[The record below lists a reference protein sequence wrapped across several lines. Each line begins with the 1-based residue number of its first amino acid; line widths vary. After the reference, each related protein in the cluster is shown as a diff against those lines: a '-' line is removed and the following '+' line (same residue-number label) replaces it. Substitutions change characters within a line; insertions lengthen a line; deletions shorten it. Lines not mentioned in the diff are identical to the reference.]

1 MMMKFKTYAWGFS
14 TLCAILIAGCEPA
27 KESGMDAPEVP
38 GLDLSLRD
46 TTAKPNDDFY
56 RYANG
61 GWLDK
66 TEIPAD
72 RSAWGSFHEL
82 FEYNEKVLSFVLEAA
97 TKGEVYDENSNEI
110 KAANFYASGMDS
122 LGIEKMGTKPLL
134 PMLSK
139 IDQLQSKAELEFAL
153 SELQMIGVTPFFNIY
168 VGIDDKQTDTY
179 IMNVTQSG
187 LGLPDRD
194 YYFREDNTGKDIIAG
209 YKAYIAKLFVLVGED
224 SIAAAGR
231 AENIFALESQLAEN
245 SMTRLERRNPETTY
259 NKIELNELQETSDWI
274 NWSTFFSGIG
284 VDDINEVNVNQLE
297 YISQMP
303 EIIAGAELATI
314 KDYLKLRFISSSTG
328 YLSNDFVMAA
338 FDFYNKQLSGQEEMR
353 PRAKRMVNST
363 NGNLGDALSKLYVN
377 EVFPPEAKEK
387 CLEMVNN
394 IKAAMH
400 KRIDQ
405 LTWMSQSTKEEAH
418 MKLDKLKVKIGYPD
432 KWEDY
437 SSIEITKDNYVQNRW
452 NANIYSN
459 TENFGKLGQPI
470 DQDEWHMAASVVN
483 AYYNPPANEIVFPAG
498 ILQPPFYNYRA
509 DEAVNYGGIG
519 AVIGHEI
526 THGFDD
532 QGRKY
537 NHEGEL
543 KDWWTEEDAAEF
555 DSRAQLMVEQYNG
568 FTVQDTLN
576 VNGKLTLGE
585 NIADLGGM
593 LIAYDA
599 LQMFYEKNGRPEN
612 IDGMTP
618 EQRFFMSQAT
628 LWRGKYRP
636 QLEQR
641 LLIGDTHS
649 PGKFRVNGPVSS
661 MTAFYEAFGITEG
674 DPLWRSE
681 NERVD
686 IW

>member
-1 MMMKFKTYAWGFS
+1 MMKLKS
-14 TLCAILIAGCEPA
+14 TVSGVALLCATFLFSCETA
-27 KESGMDAPEVP
+27 KESSEEEIEMVS
-38 GLDLSLRD
+38 LDLSLRD
-46 TTAKPNDDFY
+46 TTALPSQNFY

-82 FEYNEKVLSFVLEAA
+82 FEYNEKVLSFVLEEA
-97 TKGEVYDENSNEI
+97 TKGELYDENSNEI

-122 LGIEKMGTKPLL
+122 LGIEAQGAKPLM
-134 PMLSK
+134 PMLAQIDRVGSK
-139 IDQLQSKAELEFAL
+139 DDLESTL
-153 SELQMIGVTPFFNIY
+153 SALQMIGITPLYNIY
-168 VGIDDKQTDTY
+168 VGIDDKQTDQY
-179 IMNVTQSG
+179 IMNLTQSG

-209 YKAYIAKLFVLVGED
+209 YKAYMTKLFVLVGGD
-224 SIAAAGR
+224 STTAAAK
-231 AENIFALESQLAEN
+231 AENIFALESKLAEN

-259 NKIELNELQETSDWI
+259 NKLTLEDLQAKSDFIDWKK
-274 NWSTFFSGIG
+274 FFSGIG
-284 VDDINEVNVNQLE
+284 VNDISEVNVNQIE
-297 YISQMP
+297 YIAKMP
-303 EIIAGAELATI
+303 AVIESTELSDL
-314 KDYLKLRFISSSTG
+314 KDYLKLRFISSSSG
-328 YLSNDFVMAA
+328 YLSNDFVMAG
-338 FDFYNKQLSGQEEMR
+338 FDFYSKQLSGQEEMR

-400 KRIDQ
+400 NRIDQ
-405 LTWMSQSTKEEAH
+405 LTWMSEETKKEAH
-418 MKLDKLKVKIGYPD
+418 MKLTKLKVKIGYPD

-452 NANIYSN
+452 NANTFSN
-459 TENFGKLGQPI
+459 EENFGKLGKSI
-470 DQDEWHMAASVVN
+470 DPDEWHMAASAVN

-498 ILQPPFYNYRA
+498 ILQPPFYNYKA

-532 QGRKY
+532 SGRKY

-543 KDWWTEEDAAEF
+543 KDWWTEADAEEF
-555 DSRAQLMVEQYNG
+555 DRRAQIMVGQYDA

-661 MTAFYEAFGITEG
+661 MTAFYEAFGIEEG
-674 DPLWRSE
+674 DELWRSPE
-681 NERVD
+681 ERVD

>member
-1 MMMKFKTYAWGFS
+1 MNKYQTYVKGLVGLFALSLWS
-14 TLCAILIAGCEPA
+14 CEQPA
-27 KESGMDAPEVP
+27 KKSGMEVP
-38 GLDLSLRD
+38 ANAGLDVTMRD
-46 TTAKPNDDFY
+46 TTTSASNNFY
-56 RYANG
+56 RHVNG

-66 TEIPAD
+66 TEIPSD

-82 FEYNEKVLSFVLEAA
+82 FEYNEKVLSFVLEQA
-97 TKGEVYDENSNEI
+97 TKGEIYDENSNEI

-122 LGIEKMGTKPLL
+122 LGIEKRGAEPLK
-134 PMLSK
+134 PMLAQ
-139 IDQLQSKAELEFAL
+139 IDQLEGKDQLQPVL
-153 SELQMIGVTPFFNIY
+153 SSLQMIGVTPFFNIY
-168 VGIDDKQTDTY
+168 VGIDDKQTDQY
-179 IMNVTQSG
+179 IMNMTQSG

-194 YYFREDNTGKDIIAG
+194 YYFREDNTGKEIIAG
-209 YKAYIAKLFVLVGED
+209 YKSYITKLFTLIGED
-224 SIAAAGR
+224 SLESAKR
-231 AENIFALESQLAEN
+231 AEGIYNLEKQMAEQ

-259 NKIELNELQETSDWI
+259 NKIEMSDLQERSNWLDW
-274 NWSTFFSGIG
+274 NAFFSGIG
-284 VDDINEVNVNQLE
+284 VDEISNVNVNQLD
-297 YISQMP
+297 YISSLAG
-303 EIIAGAELATI
+303 IIESADMNVI
-314 KDYLKLRFISSSTG
+314 KDYLKLRFVSSSTN
-328 YLSNDFVMAA
+328 YLSNDFVSTS
-338 FDFYNKQLSGQEEMR
+338 FDFYSRQLSGQEEMR
-353 PRAKRMVNST
+353 PRAKRIVNAT
-363 NGNLGDALSKLYVN
+363 NNNLGDALSKLYVN

-394 IKAAMH
+394 IKEAMH
-400 KRIDQ
+400 NRIDQ
-405 LTWMSQSTKEEAH
+405 LTWMSEDTKKEAH
-418 MKLDKLKVKIGYPD
+418 LKLNKLKVKIGYPE
-432 KWEDY
+432 KWDDY
-437 SSIEITKDNYVQNRW
+437 SDVEITKDNYVQNRW
-452 NANIYSN
+452 NANTFAN
-459 TENFGKLGQPI
+459 KENFGKLGQPI
-470 DQDEWHMAASVVN
+470 DLDEWFMAASVVN

-498 ILQPPFYNYRA
+498 ILQPPFYNYKA

-537 NHEGEL
+537 NHMGEL
-543 KDWWTEEDAAEF
+543 KDWWTPEDAAEF
-555 DSRAQLMVEQYNG
+555 DRRAQVMVEQYNA

-576 VNGKLTLGE
+576 VNGQLTLGE

-599 LQMFYEKNGRPEN
+599 LQMYYEKNGRPGK

-636 QLEQR
+636 QLEQQ

-661 MTAFYEAFGITEG
+661 MPAFYEAFGVQEG

-681 NERVD
+681 EERVD

>member
-1 MMMKFKTYAWGFS
+1 MLAGAVATAGLLM
-14 TLCAILIAGCEPA
+14 GCEPTQDTA
-27 KESGMDAPEVP
+27 QEEPEVAS
-38 GLDLSLRD
+38 LDLNLRD
-46 TTAKPNDDFY
+46 TTVAPNNDFY

-66 TEIPAD
+66 TEIPSD

-82 FEYNEKVLSFVLEAA
+82 FEYNEKVLSFVLEEA
-97 TKGEVYDENSNEI
+97 TKGELYDENSNEI

-122 LGIEKMGTKPLL
+122 LGIEAQGAEPLK
-134 PMLSK
+134 PMLAK
-139 IDQLQSKAELEFAL
+139 ID
-153 SELQMIGVTPFFNIY
+153 ELQGKEELSDILSSLQKISVTPFFNVF
-168 VGIDDKQTDTY
+168 VGIDDKQTDRY

-194 YYFREDNTGKDIIAG
+194 YYFREDQTGQDIIAG
-209 YKAYIAKLFVLVGED
+209 YKAYMTKLFVLVGED
-224 SIAAAGR
+224 SAKAAAK
-231 AENIFALESQLAEN
+231 AENIFALESKLAAN
-245 SMTRLERRNPETTY
+245 SMTRLERRNPETNY
-259 NKIELNELQETSDWI
+259 NKISLAELQEKSSWLNWDSFFAGI
-274 NWSTFFSGIG
+274 N
-284 VDDINEVNVNQLE
+284 VEEINEINVNQLE
-297 YISQMP
+297 YISQLS
-303 EIIAGAELATI
+303 EVINSSALDDI
-314 KDYLKLRFISSSTG
+314 KDYLKVRFISPNTA

-338 FDFYNKQLSGQEEMR
+338 FDFYNKQLSGQQEMR

-363 NGNLGDALSKLYVN
+363 NNNLGDALSKLYVD

-394 IKAAMH
+394 IKEAMH

-405 LTWMSQSTKEEAH
+405 LTWMSEATKKEAH
-418 MKLDKLKVKIGYPD
+418 TKLTKLKVKIGYPD
-432 KWEDY
+432 EWEDY
-437 SSIEITKDNYVQNRW
+437 SSIEVTKDSYIQNRW
-452 NANIYSN
+452 NTSAFDNQQNWS
-459 TENFGKLGQPI
+459 KLGQPI
-470 DQDEWHMAASVVN
+470 DPNEWHMAASVVN

-498 ILQPPFYNYRA
+498 ILQPPFYNYKA
-509 DEAVNYGGIG
+509 DDAVNYGGIG

-532 QGRKY
+532 SGRKY

-543 KDWWTEEDAAEF
+543 KDWWTEEDGAEF
-555 DSRAQLMVEQYNG
+555 ERRAQVMVEQYNG
-568 FTVQDTLN
+568 FEVQDTLN

-599 LQMFYEKNGRPEN
+599 LQMNFEKNGRPED

-636 QLEQR
+636 QLEQQ
-641 LLIGDTHS
+641 LLIQDTHS

-661 MTAFYEAFGITEG
+661 MTEFYKAFGIKEG
-674 DPLWRSE
+674 DSLWRSE
-681 NERVD
+681 EERVD

>member
-1 MMMKFKTYAWGFS
+1 MIRYNTCVIGIAA
-14 TLCAILIAGCEPA
+14 LCTMALVSCEPNKDA
-27 KESGMDAPEVP
+27 GMETPEVAS
-38 GLDLSLRD
+38 LDLSLRD
-46 TTAKPNDDFY
+46 TTVAPNQNFY

-82 FEYNEKVLSFVLEAA
+82 FENNEKVLSFVLEEA
-97 TKGEVYDENSNEI
+97 TKGEIYDENSNEI
-110 KAANFYASGMDS
+110 KAANFYTSAMDS
-122 LGIEKMGTKPLL
+122 LGIEKMGAEPLK
-134 PMLSK
+134 PMLAQ
-139 IDQLQSKAELEFAL
+139 IDELQSKADLESTL
-153 SELQMIGVTPFFNIY
+153 SALQMIGITPFFNIF
-168 VGIDDKQTDTY
+168 VGIDDKQTDKY
-179 IMNVTQSG
+179 IMNLTQSG

-224 SIAAAGR
+224 SIAASAQ
-231 AENIFALESQLAEN
+231 AENIFALESKMAEQ

-259 NKIELNELQETSDWI
+259 NNISLADLQERSAWIDWK
-274 NWSTFFSGIG
+274 SFFAGIG
-284 VDDINEVNVNQLE
+284 VDEISEINVNQLE
-297 YISQMP
+297 YISNMP
-303 EIIAGAELATI
+303 EIIATTDLASI
-314 KDYLKLRFISSSTG
+314 KDYLKLRFVSSSTG
-328 YLSNDFVMAA
+328 YLSNDFVMAG
-338 FDFYNKQLSGQEEMR
+338 FDFYSKQLSGQQEMR
-353 PRAKRMVNST
+353 PRAKRMVNAT
-363 NGNLGDALSKLYVN
+363 NRNLGDALSKLYVD

-405 LTWMSQSTKEEAH
+405 LTWMSEETKQEAH
-418 MKLDKLKVKIGYPD
+418 MKLDKLKVKIGYPEE
-432 KWEDY
+432 WEDY
-437 SSIEITKDNYVQNRW
+437 SSLEISKDNYVQNRW
-452 NANIYSN
+452 NANVFAN
-459 TENFGKLGQPI
+459 KENFGKLGQPI
-470 DQDEWHMAASVVN
+470 DQDEWFMAASQVN

-498 ILQPPFYNYRA
+498 ILQPPFYNYKA

-555 DSRAQLMVEQYNG
+555 DKRAEVMVEQYDA

-612 IDGMTP
+612 INGMTP

-649 PGKFRVNGPVSS
+649 PGKFRVNGPLSS
-661 MTAFYEAFGITEG
+661 MTAFYEAFGINEG
-674 DPLWRSE
+674 DPLWRSKE
-681 NERVD
+681 QRVD

>member
-1 MMMKFKTYAWGFS
+1 MIKLKNCILAGAFAFS
-14 TLCAILIAGCEPA
+14 SLLMSCESTQDSA
-27 KESGMDAPEVP
+27 QEESAVVS
-38 GLDLSLRD
+38 LDLNLRD
-46 TTAKPNDDFY
+46 TTVTPNNDFY
-56 RYANG
+56 RYTNG

-66 TEIPAD
+66 TEIPSD

-82 FEYNEKVLSFVLEAA
+82 FEYNEKVLSFVLEEAM
-97 TKGEVYDENSNEI
+97 KGELYDENSNEI

-122 LGIEKMGTKPLL
+122 LGIEQSGSEPLK
-134 PMLSK
+134 PMLAQ
-139 IDQLQSKAELEFAL
+139 IDQLNNKGELDNVLA
-153 SELQMIGVTPFFNIY
+153 SLQKISVTPLFNVF
-168 VGIDDKQTDTY
+168 VGIDDKQTDRY

-194 YYFREDNTGKDIIAG
+194 YYFREDQTGRDIIEG
-209 YKAYIAKLFVLVGED
+209 YKSYITKLFVLIGED
-224 SIAAAGR
+224 SVASSDK
-231 AENIFALESQLAEN
+231 AERIFALESKLAEN
-245 SMTRLERRNPETTY
+245 SMTRLERRNPDANY
-259 NKIELNELQETSDWI
+259 NKISLSELQENS
-274 NWSTFFSGIG
+274 NWLNWESFFSGIG
-284 VDDINEVNVNQLE
+284 VNDISEINVNQLS
-297 YISQMP
+297 YIYALS
-303 EIIAGAELATI
+303 EVVDNSDLNDI
-314 KDYLKLRFISSSTG
+314 KDYLKVRFISPNTA

-338 FDFYNKQLSGQEEMR
+338 FDFYNKQLSGQQEMR

-363 NGNLGDALSKLYVN
+363 NGNLGDALSKLYVD

-394 IKAAMH
+394 IKEAMH

-405 LTWMSQSTKEEAH
+405 LTWMSEETKKEAH
-418 MKLDKLKVKIGYPD
+418 TKLTKLKVKIGYPD
-432 KWEDY
+432 EWEDY
-437 SSIEITKDNYVQNRW
+437 SSIEITKDNYIQNRW
-452 NANIYSN
+452 NANAFDN
-459 TENFGKLGQPI
+459 RMNWGKLGQPI
-470 DQDEWHMAASVVN
+470 DPNEWHMAASVVN

-498 ILQPPFYNYRA
+498 ILQPPFYNYKA
-509 DEAVNYGGIG
+509 DDAVNYGGIG

-532 QGRKY
+532 SGRKY

-543 KDWWTEEDAAEF
+543 KDWWTEEDATEF
-555 DSRAQLMVEQYNG
+555 ERRAQVMVEQYNG
-568 FTVQDTLN
+568 FEVQDTLN
-576 VNGKLTLGE
+576 VNGQLTLGE

-599 LQMFYEKNGRPEN
+599 LQMNFAKNGRPEK

-636 QLEQR
+636 QLEQQ
-641 LLIGDTHS
+641 LLIQDTHS

-661 MTAFYEAFGITEG
+661 MTEFYDAFGIKEG

-681 NERVD
+681 EDRVD

>member
-1 MMMKFKTYAWGFS
+1 MIKLKNYLLVGAMAS
-14 TLCAILIAGCEPA
+14 TGLLVSCESTQDSA
-27 KESGMDAPEVP
+27 QEESEVVS
-38 GLDLSLRD
+38 LDLNLRD
-46 TTAKPNDDFY
+46 TTVAPNNDFY

-66 TEIPAD
+66 TEIPSD

-82 FEYNEKVLSFVLEAA
+82 FEYNEKVLSFVLEEA
-97 TKGEVYDENSNEI
+97 TKGELYDENSNEI

-122 LGIEKMGTKPLL
+122 LGIEARGAEPLK
-134 PMLSK
+134 PMLAQ
-139 IDQLQSKAELEFAL
+139 IDQLQSKDELGNVL
-153 SELQMIGVTPFFNIY
+153 SSLQKISVTPLFNIY
-168 VGIDDKQTDTY
+168 VGIDDKQTDSY

-194 YYFREDNTGKDIIAG
+194 YYFREDQTGQDIIAG
-209 YKAYIAKLFVLVGED
+209 YKAYITKLFVLVGED
-224 SIAAAGR
+224 SAEAATK
-231 AENIFALESQLAEN
+231 AENIFVFESKLAEN
-245 SMTRLERRNPETTY
+245 SMTRLERRNPEATY
-259 NKIELNELQETSDWI
+259 NKISLAELQENSNWLDWK
-274 NWSTFFSGIG
+274 SFFAGIG
-284 VDDINEVNVNQLE
+284 VEEISEINVNQLE
-297 YISQMP
+297 YISQLS
-303 EIIAGAELATI
+303 EVVEGSELDDI
-314 KDYLKLRFISSSTG
+314 KDYLKVRFISPNTA

-338 FDFYNKQLSGQEEMR
+338 FDFYNKQLSGQQEMR

-363 NGNLGDALSKLYVN
+363 NGNLGDALSKLYVD
-377 EVFPPEAKEK
+377 EVFPPEAKAK

-394 IKAAMH
+394 IKDAMH

-405 LTWMSQSTKEEAH
+405 LTWMSEETKKEAH
-418 MKLDKLKVKIGYPD
+418 TKLTKLKVKIGYPD
-432 KWEDY
+432 EWEDY
-437 SSIEITKDNYVQNRW
+437 SSIEISKDNYIQNRW
-452 NANIYSN
+452 NANSFAN
-459 TENFGKLGQPI
+459 SENWGKLGQPI
-470 DQDEWHMAASVVN
+470 DPNEWHMAASVVN

-498 ILQPPFYNYRA
+498 ILQPPFYNYKA
-509 DEAVNYGGIG
+509 DDAVNYGGIG

-532 QGRKY
+532 SGRKY

-555 DSRAQLMVEQYNG
+555 ERRAQVMVEQYNG
-568 FTVQDTLN
+568 FEVQDTLN

-599 LQMFYEKNGRPEN
+599 LQMYFEKNGRPGK

-628 LWRGKYRP
+628 LWRGKKRP
-636 QLEQR
+636 QLEQQ
-641 LLIGDTHS
+641 LLIQDTHS

-661 MTAFYEAFGITEG
+661 MTEFYEAFDIKQG

-681 NERVD
+681 EERVD

>member
-1 MMMKFKTYAWGFS
+1 MNIKN
-14 TLCAILIAGCEPA
+14 CAIATWAMSTALLVGCDSGQKTNQEEVEPA
-27 KESGMDAPEVP
+27 SI
-38 GLDLSLRD
+38 DLSLRD
-46 TTAKPNDDFY
+46 TTVLPNDNFY

-82 FEYNEKVLSFVLEAA
+82 FEYNEKVLSFVLEEA
-97 TKGEVYDENSNEI
+97 TKGELYEENSNEI

-122 LGIEKMGTKPLL
+122 LGIEAQGAKPLM
-134 PMLSK
+134 PMLAQIDAVGSK
-139 IDQLQSKAELEFAL
+139 DDLEGTL
-153 SELQMIGVTPFFNIY
+153 SALQMIGVTPLFNIY
-168 VGIDDKQTDTY
+168 VGIDDKQTDQY
-179 IMNVTQSG
+179 IMNLTQSG

-194 YYFREDNTGKDIIAG
+194 YYFREDNTGKEIIAG
-209 YKAYIAKLFVLVGED
+209 YKAYITKLFVLVGED
-224 SIAAAGR
+224 STVAAAK
-231 AENIFALESQLAEN
+231 AENIFAFESQLAEN
-245 SMTRLERRNPETTY
+245 SMTRLERRNPEKTY
-259 NKIELNELQETSDWI
+259 NKLGLDELQSASDFIDWK
-274 NWSTFFSGIG
+274 TFFSGIG
-284 VDDINEVNVNQLE
+284 VDDISDVNVNQLD
-297 YISQMP
+297 YISNMP
-303 EIIAGAELATI
+303 AVIAGAELSDL
-314 KDYLKLRFISSSTG
+314 KDYLKLRFISASAN
-328 YLSNDFVMAA
+328 YLSNDFVMAS
-338 FDFYNKQLSGQEEMR
+338 FDFNSKQLSGQQEMR

-363 NGNLGDALSKLYVN
+363 NGNLGDALSKLYVD
-377 EVFPPEAKEK
+377 EVFPPEAKAK

-405 LTWMSQSTKEEAH
+405 LTWMSDETKKEAH
-418 MKLDKLKVKIGYPD
+418 TKLTKLKVKIGYPD
-432 KWEDY
+432 NWEDY
-437 SSIEITKDNYVQNRW
+437 SSINITKDNYVQNRW
-452 NANIYSN
+452 NANTFAN
-459 TENFGKLGQPI
+459 QENFGKLGEPI
-470 DQDEWHMAASVVN
+470 DQDEWFMPASMVN

-498 ILQPPFYNYRA
+498 ILQPPFYNYKA

-532 QGRKY
+532 SGRKY

-555 DSRAQLMVEQYNG
+555 ERRAQVMVEQYNG

-576 VNGKLTLGE
+576 VNGELTLGE

-593 LIAYDA
+593 LIAFDA

-636 QLEQR
+636 QLQQQ
-641 LLIGDTHS
+641 LLIQDTHS

-661 MTAFYEAFGITEG
+661 MTEFYEAFGIKEG
-674 DPLWRSE
+674 DPLWRSPE
-681 NERVD
+681 ERVD

>member
-1 MMMKFKTYAWGFS
+1 MIKLKNYLLVGAMAS
-14 TLCAILIAGCEPA
+14 TGLLVSCESTQDSA
-27 KESGMDAPEVP
+27 QEESEVVS
-38 GLDLSLRD
+38 LDLNLRD
-46 TTAKPNDDFY
+46 TTVAPNNDFY

-66 TEIPAD
+66 TEIPSD

-82 FEYNEKVLSFVLEAA
+82 FEYNEKVLSFVLEEA
-97 TKGEVYDENSNEI
+97 TKGELHDENSNEI

-122 LGIEKMGTKPLL
+122 LGIEAQGAKPLK
-134 PMLSK
+134 PMLAQ
-139 IDQLQSKAELEFAL
+139 IDQLQSKDELGNVL
-153 SELQMIGVTPFFNIY
+153 SSLQKISVTPLFNIY
-168 VGIDDKQTDTY
+168 VGIDDKQTDSY

-194 YYFREDNTGKDIIAG
+194 YYFREDQTGQDIIAG
-209 YKAYIAKLFVLVGED
+209 YKAYITKLFVLVGED
-224 SIAAAGR
+224 SAVAATK
-231 AENIFALESQLAEN
+231 AENIFALESKLAKN
-245 SMTRLERRNPETTY
+245 SMTRLERRNPEATY
-259 NKIELNELQETSDWI
+259 NKISLAELQENSNWLDWK
-274 NWSTFFSGIG
+274 SFFAGIG
-284 VDDINEVNVNQLE
+284 VEEISEINVNQLE
-297 YISQMP
+297 YISQLS
-303 EIIAGAELATI
+303 EVVDGSALDDI
-314 KDYLKLRFISSSTG
+314 KDYLKVRFISPNTA

-338 FDFYNKQLSGQEEMR
+338 FDFYNKQLSGQQEMR

-363 NGNLGDALSKLYVN
+363 NGNLGDALSKLYVD

-394 IKAAMH
+394 IKDAMH

-405 LTWMSQSTKEEAH
+405 LTWMSEETKKEAH
-418 MKLDKLKVKIGYPD
+418 TKLTKLKVKIGYPD
-432 KWEDY
+432 EWEDY
-437 SSIEITKDNYVQNRW
+437 SSIEISKDNYIQNRW
-452 NANIYSN
+452 NANAFDN
-459 TENFGKLGQPI
+459 RLNWGKLGQPI
-470 DQDEWHMAASVVN
+470 DPDEWHMAASAVN

-498 ILQPPFYNYRA
+498 ILQPPFYNYKA
-509 DEAVNYGGIG
+509 DDAVNYGGIG

-532 QGRKY
+532 SGRKY

-543 KDWWTEEDAAEF
+543 KDWWTEDDAAEF
-555 DSRAQLMVEQYNG
+555 ERRAQVMVEQYDG
-568 FTVQDTLN
+568 FEVQDTLN

-599 LQMFYEKNGRPEN
+599 LQMYFEKNGRPGK

-636 QLEQR
+636 QLEQQ
-641 LLIGDTHS
+641 LLIQDTHS

-661 MTAFYEAFGITEG
+661 MTEFYEAFDIKQG

-681 NERVD
+681 EERVD

>member
-1 MMMKFKTYAWGFS
+1 MRSIKKYGLAVVVVSAICLVSCDS
-14 TLCAILIAGCEPA
+14 TK
-27 KESGMDAPEVP
+27 KEEEIETRS
-38 GLDLSLRD
+38 LDLSMRD
-46 TTAKPNDDFY
+46 TTTMPNENFY

-72 RSAWGSFHEL
+72 RSAWSSYHEL
-82 FEYNEKVLSFVLEAA
+82 FEYNEKVLSFVLEEA
-97 TKGEVYDENSNEI
+97 TKGELYDENSNEI

-122 LGIEKMGTKPLL
+122 LGIENQGAAPLK
-134 PMLSK
+134 PMLAQ
-139 IDQLQSKAELEFAL
+139 IDQVQSKGDLINVL
-153 SELQMIGVTPFFNIY
+153 PSLQMISVTPFFNIY
-168 VGIDDKQTDTY
+168 VGIDDKQTDRY
-179 IMNVTQSG
+179 IMSMTQSG

-194 YYFREDNTGKDIIAG
+194 YYFREDNTGKEIIAG

-224 SIAAAGR
+224 SLAAAQK
-231 AENIFALESQLAEN
+231 AENIFALESQMAEN

-259 NKIELNELQETSDWI
+259 NKISLSELQEKSDWLD
-274 NWSTFFSGIG
+274 WKSFFAGLG
-284 VDDINEVNVNQLE
+284 VDDINEINVNQLE

-303 EIIAGAELATI
+303 AIIDGSELADL
-314 KDYLKLRFISSSTG
+314 KDYLKLRYISSSTG
-328 YLSNDFVMAA
+328 YLSNDFVMTA
-338 FDFYNKQLSGQEEMR
+338 FDFYSKQLSGQEEMR

-377 EVFPPEAKEK
+377 EVFPPEAKAK

-400 KRIDQ
+400 KRIDG
-405 LTWMSQSTKEEAH
+405 LTWMSEETKKEAH
-418 MKLDKLKVKIGYPD
+418 TKLTKLKVKIGYPD
-432 KWEDY
+432 GWKDY
-437 SSIEITKDNYVQNRW
+437 SSIEIAKDNYIQNRW
-452 NANIYSN
+452 NAKVFSN
-459 TENFGKLGQPI
+459 QENFGKLGQPI
-470 DQDEWHMAASVVN
+470 DPDEWHMAASVVN

-498 ILQPPFYNYRA
+498 ILQPPFYNYKA

-532 QGRKY
+532 SGRKY
-537 NHEGEL
+537 NHQGEL

-555 DSRAQLMVEQYNG
+555 DRRSKVMVEQYNA
-568 FTVQDTLN
+568 FMVQDTLN
-576 VNGKLTLGE
+576 VNGELTLGE

-599 LQMFYEKNGRPEN
+599 LQMFYEKNGRPEK

-636 QLEQR
+636 QLEQQ

-661 MTAFYEAFGITEG
+661 MTAFYEAFDIQDG
-674 DPLWRSE
+674 DPLWRSAE
-681 NERVD
+681 ERVD

>member
-1 MMMKFKTYAWGFS
+1 MMTIKNYVKYS
-14 TLCAILIAGCEPA
+14 LAIGAIVAFGCEPS
-27 KESGMDAPEVP
+27 KKSVIETPQVVS
-38 GLDLSLRD
+38 LDLSLRD
-46 TTAKPNDDFY
+46 TTTAPNQNFY

-61 GWLDK
+61 KWLDN

-82 FEYNEKVLSFVLEAA
+82 LEYNEKILSFVLDEA
-97 TKGEVYDENSNEI
+97 TKGEIYEENSNEL
-110 KAANFYASGMDS
+110 KAADFYTSAMDS
-122 LGIEKMGTKPLL
+122 IGIEQMGAEPLKPLL
-134 PMLSK
+134 SQIEALDSKENLESTLS
-139 IDQLQSKAELEFAL
+139 S
-153 SELQMIGVTPFFNIY
+153 LQMIGVTPFFNVF
-168 VGIDDKQTDTY
+168 VGIDDKKTDQY
-179 IMNVTQSG
+179 LMNLTQSG

-209 YKAYIAKLFVLVGED
+209 YKTYITKLFMLVGED
-224 SIAAAGR
+224 SLSAAAK
-231 AENIFALESQLAEN
+231 AEDVFDLESQLAGN
-245 SMTRLERRNPETTY
+245 SMTRLERRNPQTTY
-259 NKIELNELQETSDWI
+259 NKLSLSELQSQSDWI
-274 NWSTFFSGIG
+274 NWKSFFGGIG
-284 VDDINEVNVNQLE
+284 VNEIEDVNVNQLA
-297 YISQMP
+297 YIQQVSDVV
-303 EIIAGAELATI
+303 ANTALA
-314 KDYLKLRFISSSTG
+314 KVKAYLSLRFISANAA
-328 YLSNDFVMAA
+328 YLSNDFVTTR
-338 FDFYNKQLSGQEEMR
+338 FDFYSKQLSGQKEQR
-353 PRAKRMVNST
+353 SRAKRMVNST
-363 NGNLGDALSKLYVN
+363 NRNLGDALSKLYVD
-377 EVFPPEAKEK
+377 EVFPPEAKAK

-405 LTWMSQSTKEEAH
+405 LTWMSDQTKEEAH
-418 MKLDKLKVKIGYPD
+418 LKLNKLRVKIGYPD
-432 KWEDY
+432 NWEDY
-437 SSIEITKDNYVQNRW
+437 SSLEISKDNYVQNRW
-452 NANIYSN
+452 NANEFAN
-459 TENFGKLGQPI
+459 KKNFGKLGQPI
-470 DQDEWHMAASVVN
+470 DMDEWHMAASQVN

-498 ILQPPFYNYRA
+498 ILQPPFYNYKA

-543 KDWWTEEDAAEF
+543 KDWWTPEDASEF
-555 DSRAQLMVEQYNG
+555 DQRAQVMVTQYNG

-576 VNGKLTLGE
+576 VNGELTLGE

-599 LQMFYEKNGRPEN
+599 LQMFYEKNGRPDS

-636 QLEQR
+636 QMEQR

-661 MTAFYEAFGITEG
+661 MTAFYEAFGIEAG
-674 DPLWRSE
+674 DELWRPE
-681 NERVD
+681 DQRVD

>member
-1 MMMKFKTYAWGFS
+1 MIKLKNYMLAGAVATAGLLM
-14 TLCAILIAGCEPA
+14 GCEPTQDTA
-27 KESGMDAPEVP
+27 QEEPEVAS
-38 GLDLSLRD
+38 LDLNLRD
-46 TTAKPNDDFY
+46 TTVAPNNDFY

-66 TEIPAD
+66 TEIPSD

-82 FEYNEKVLSFVLEAA
+82 FEYNEKVLSFVLEEA
-97 TKGEVYDENSNEI
+97 TKGELYDENSNEI

-122 LGIEKMGTKPLL
+122 LGIEAQGAEPLK
-134 PMLSK
+134 PMLAK
-139 IDQLQSKAELEFAL
+139 ID
-153 SELQMIGVTPFFNIY
+153 ELQGKEELSDILSSLQKISVTPFFNVF
-168 VGIDDKQTDTY
+168 VGIDDKQTDRY

-194 YYFREDNTGKDIIAG
+194 YYFREDQTGQDIIAG
-209 YKAYIAKLFVLVGED
+209 YKAYMTKLFVLVGED
-224 SIAAAGR
+224 SAKAAAK
-231 AENIFALESQLAEN
+231 AENIFALESKLAAN
-245 SMTRLERRNPETTY
+245 SMTRLERRNPETNY
-259 NKIELNELQETSDWI
+259 NKISLAELQEKSSWLNWDSFFAGI
-274 NWSTFFSGIG
+274 N
-284 VDDINEVNVNQLE
+284 VEEINEINVNQLE
-297 YISQMP
+297 YISQLS
-303 EIIAGAELATI
+303 EVINSSALDDI
-314 KDYLKLRFISSSTG
+314 KDYLKVRFISPNTA

-338 FDFYNKQLSGQEEMR
+338 FDFYNKQLSGQQEMR

-363 NGNLGDALSKLYVN
+363 NNNLGDALSKLYVD

-394 IKAAMH
+394 IKEAMH

-405 LTWMSQSTKEEAH
+405 LTWMSEATKKEAH
-418 MKLDKLKVKIGYPD
+418 TKLTKLKVKIGYPD
-432 KWEDY
+432 EWEDY
-437 SSIEITKDNYVQNRW
+437 SSIEVTKDSYIQNRW
-452 NANIYSN
+452 NTSAFDNQQNWS
-459 TENFGKLGQPI
+459 KLGQPI
-470 DQDEWHMAASVVN
+470 DPNEWHMAASVVN

-498 ILQPPFYNYRA
+498 ILQPPFYNYKA
-509 DEAVNYGGIG
+509 DDAVNYGGIG

-532 QGRKY
+532 SGRKY

-543 KDWWTEEDAAEF
+543 KDWWTEEDGAEF
-555 DSRAQLMVEQYNG
+555 ERRAQVMVEQYNG
-568 FTVQDTLN
+568 FEVQDTLN

-599 LQMFYEKNGRPEN
+599 LQMNFEKNGRPED

-636 QLEQR
+636 QLEQQ
-641 LLIGDTHS
+641 LLIQDTHS

-661 MTAFYEAFGITEG
+661 MTEFYKAFGIKEG
-674 DPLWRSE
+674 DSLWRSE
-681 NERVD
+681 EERVD

>member
-1 MMMKFKTYAWGFS
+1 MMNIKNCAWAVAVACTTFLVS
-14 TLCAILIAGCEPA
+14 CESSQENKQEEA
-27 KESGMDAPEVP
+27 EIVS
-38 GLDLSLRD
+38 LDLSLRD
-46 TTAKPNDDFY
+46 TTVLPNDNFY

-72 RSAWGSFHEL
+72 RSAWGSFYEL
-82 FEYNEKVLSFVLEAA
+82 FEYNEKVLSFVLEEA
-97 TKGEVYDENSNEI
+97 TKGELYDENSNEI

-122 LGIEKMGTKPLL
+122 LGIEKQGAEPLK
-134 PMLSK
+134 PMLAK
-139 IDQLQSKAELEFAL
+139 IDGLNSKDDLEGTL
-153 SELQMIGVTPFFNIY
+153 SELQMIGVTPLFNIY
-168 VGIDDKQTDTY
+168 VGIDDKQTDQY
-179 IMNVTQSG
+179 IMNMTQSG

-209 YKAYIAKLFVLVGED
+209 YKAYIAKLFVLVGEN
-224 SIAAAGR
+224 STTAATK
-231 AENIFALESQLAEN
+231 AENIFAFESKLAEN

-259 NKIELNELQETSDWI
+259 NKLSIEDLKAKSDFLDWKK
-274 NWSTFFSGIG
+274 FFAGIG
-284 VDDINEVNVNQLE
+284 VNEINEVNVNQVD
-297 YISQMP
+297 YISNLS
-303 EIIAGAELATI
+303 EVVAGTELSDL
-314 KDYLKLRFISSSTG
+314 KDYLKLRFVSANAG
-328 YLSNDFVMAA
+328 YLSNDFVMAS
-338 FDFYNKQLSGQEEMR
+338 FDFYNKQLSGQQEMR

-363 NGNLGDALSKLYVN
+363 NGNLGDALSKLYVD
-377 EVFPPEAKEK
+377 EVFPPEAKAK

-405 LTWMSQSTKEEAH
+405 LSWMSEETKKEAH
-418 MKLDKLKVKIGYPD
+418 TKLTKLKVKIGYPD
-432 KWEDY
+432 EWEDY
-437 SSIEITKDNYVQNRW
+437 SSVEITKDNYVQNRW
-452 NANIYSN
+452 NANTFSN
-459 TENFGKLGQPI
+459 QENFGKLGQPI
-470 DQDEWHMAASVVN
+470 DPNEWHMAASVVN

-498 ILQPPFYNYRA
+498 ILQPPFYNYKA
-509 DEAVNYGGIG
+509 DDAVNYGGIG

-532 QGRKY
+532 SGRKY

-555 DSRAQLMVEQYNG
+555 ERRAQVMVEQYNG

-576 VNGKLTLGE
+576 VNGELTLGE

-636 QLEQR
+636 QLEQQ

-661 MTAFYEAFGITEG
+661 MTEFYDAFDIKEG
-674 DPLWRSE
+674 DPLWRSPE
-681 NERVD
+681 ERVD

>member
-1 MMMKFKTYAWGFS
+1 MIKLKNYLLVGAMAS
-14 TLCAILIAGCEPA
+14 TGLLVSCESTQDSA
-27 KESGMDAPEVP
+27 QEESEVVS
-38 GLDLSLRD
+38 LDLNLRD
-46 TTAKPNDDFY
+46 TTVAPNNDFY

-66 TEIPAD
+66 TEIPSD

-82 FEYNEKVLSFVLEAA
+82 FEYNEKVLSFVLEEA
-97 TKGEVYDENSNEI
+97 TKGELYDENSNEI

-122 LGIEKMGTKPLL
+122 LGIEAQSAEPLKPILAQ
-134 PMLSK
+134 
-139 IDQLQSKAELEFAL
+139 IDQLQSKDELGNVL
-153 SELQMIGVTPFFNIY
+153 SSLQKISVTPLFNIY
-168 VGIDDKQTDTY
+168 VGIDDKQTDSY

-194 YYFREDNTGKDIIAG
+194 YYFREDQTGQDIIAG
-209 YKAYIAKLFVLVGED
+209 YKTYITKLFVLVGED
-224 SIAAAGR
+224 SAVAATK
-231 AENIFALESQLAEN
+231 AENIFALESKLAEN
-245 SMTRLERRNPETTY
+245 SMTRLERRNPEATY
-259 NKIELNELQETSDWI
+259 NKISLAELQENSNWLDWK
-274 NWSTFFSGIG
+274 SFFAGIG
-284 VDDINEVNVNQLE
+284 VEEISEINVNQLE
-297 YISQMP
+297 YISQLS
-303 EIIAGAELATI
+303 EVVEGSELDDI
-314 KDYLKLRFISSSTG
+314 KDYLKVRFISPNTA

-338 FDFYNKQLSGQEEMR
+338 FDFYNKQLSGQQEMR

-363 NGNLGDALSKLYVN
+363 NGNLGDALSKLYVD

-394 IKAAMH
+394 IKDAMH

-405 LTWMSQSTKEEAH
+405 LTWMSEETKKEAH
-418 MKLDKLKVKIGYPD
+418 TKLTKLKVKIGYPD
-432 KWEDY
+432 EWEDY
-437 SSIEITKDNYVQNRW
+437 SSIEISKDNYIQNRW
-452 NANIYSN
+452 NANAFDN
-459 TENFGKLGQPI
+459 RLNWGKLGQPI
-470 DQDEWHMAASVVN
+470 DPDEWHMAASVVN

-498 ILQPPFYNYRA
+498 ILQPPFYNYKA
-509 DEAVNYGGIG
+509 DDAVNYGGIG

-532 QGRKY
+532 SGRKY

-543 KDWWTEEDAAEF
+543 KDWWTEDDAAEF
-555 DSRAQLMVEQYNG
+555 ERRAQVMVEQYNG
-568 FTVQDTLN
+568 FKVQDTLN

-599 LQMFYEKNGRPEN
+599 LQMYFEKNGRPGK

-636 QLEQR
+636 QLEQQ
-641 LLIGDTHS
+641 LLIQDTHS

-661 MTAFYEAFGITEG
+661 MTEFYEAFDIKQG
-674 DPLWRSE
+674 DPLWRSQE
-681 NERVD
+681 ERVD

>member
-1 MMMKFKTYAWGFS
+1 MIKLKTYTKSLLLAS
-14 TLCAILIAGCEPA
+14 AALIVACEPA
-27 KESGMDAPEVP
+27 SQESTDEMEVVS
-38 GLDLSLRD
+38 LDLSLRD
-46 TTAKPNDDFY
+46 TTTLPSQNFY

-61 GWLDK
+61 AWLDK

-82 FEYNEKVLSFVLEAA
+82 FENNEKVLSFVLDQA
-97 TKGEVYDENSNEI
+97 TKGELYDENSNEI

-122 LGIEKMGTKPLL
+122 LGIEQQGAEPLK
-134 PMLSK
+134 PMLARIDELASK
-139 IDQLQSKAELEFAL
+139 DDMEGTL
-153 SELQMIGVTPFFNIY
+153 SALQMIGVTPLFNIY
-168 VGIDDKQTDTY
+168 VGIDDKQTDRY

-194 YYFREDNTGKDIIAG
+194 YYFREDKTGQDIIAG
-209 YKAYIAKLFVLVGED
+209 YKSFITKIFVLVGED
-224 SIAAAGR
+224 SLAAASK
-231 AENIFALESQLAEN
+231 AENIYALEKQLAAN
-245 SMTRLERRNPETTY
+245 SMTRLERRDPEKNY
-259 NKIELNELQETSDWI
+259 NKITLEELQESSSWLDWKV
-274 NWSTFFSGIG
+274 FFEGIG
-284 VDDINEVNVNQLE
+284 VDDISEINVNQLD
-297 YISQMP
+297 YITKLTDVVES
-303 EIIAGAELATI
+303 ADLADV
-314 KDYLKLRFISSSTG
+314 KDYLKLRLISSNTG
-328 YLSNDFVMAA
+328 YLSNDFVMTA
-338 FDFYNKQLSGQEEMR
+338 FNFYSKQLSGQQEMR
-353 PRAKRMVNST
+353 PRPKRMVNAT
-363 NGNLGDALSKLYVN
+363 NGNLGDALSKLYVD
-377 EVFPPEAKEK
+377 EVFPPEAKAK

-400 KRIDQ
+400 KRIDG
-405 LTWMSQSTKEEAH
+405 LTWMSDETKKEAH
-418 MKLDKLKVKIGYPD
+418 MKLEKLKVKIGYPD
-432 KWEDY
+432 EWKDY
-437 SSIEITKDNYVQNRW
+437 SSVEITKDNFLQNRW
-452 NANIYSN
+452 NANAFANS
-459 TENFGKLGQPI
+459 ENFGKLGKPI
-470 DQDEWHMAASVVN
+470 DPNEWHMAASVVN

-498 ILQPPFYNYRA
+498 ILQPPFYNYKA

-532 QGRKY
+532 SGRKY
-537 NHEGEL
+537 NHEGQL
-543 KDWWTEEDAAEF
+543 KDWWTAEDASEF
-555 DSRAQLMVEQYNG
+555 DKRAEVMVAQYDG
-568 FTVQDTLN
+568 FIVQDTLN

-636 QLEQR
+636 ELEQR

-661 MTAFYEAFGITEG
+661 MPAFYDAFGIKEG
-674 DPLWRSE
+674 DALWRAE
-681 NERVD
+681 DERVD

>member
-1 MMMKFKTYAWGFS
+1 MIKLKNYMLAGAIASASMLVSCES
-14 TLCAILIAGCEPA
+14 TQDSAQE
-27 KESGMDAPEVP
+27 ESDVVS
-38 GLDLSLRD
+38 LDLSLRD
-46 TTAKPNDDFY
+46 TTTAPNNDFY
-56 RYANG
+56 RYTNG

-66 TEIPAD
+66 TEIPSD

-82 FEYNEKVLSFVLEAA
+82 FEYNEKVLGFVLDEA
-97 TKGEVYDENSNEI
+97 TKGELYEENSNEI

-122 LGIEKMGTKPLL
+122 LAIEAQGAEPLKPILAQ
-134 PMLSK
+134 
-139 IDQLQSKAELEFAL
+139 IDQLQSKKELPSILAP
-153 SELQMIGVTPFFNIY
+153 LQKIGVTPLFNVF
-168 VGIDDKQTDTY
+168 VGIDDKQTDSY

-194 YYFREDNTGKDIIAG
+194 YYFREDQTGQEIIEG
-209 YKAYIAKLFVLVGED
+209 YKAYITKLFVLVGED
-224 SIAAAGR
+224 STVAATK
-231 AENIFALESQLAEN
+231 AENIFELESKLAAN
-245 SMTRLERRNPETTY
+245 SMTRLERRNPDTNY
-259 NKIELNELQETSDWI
+259 NKISIDELQKNSSWLDW
-274 NWSTFFSGIG
+274 NSFFSGIG
-284 VDDINEVNVNQLE
+284 ATDISEVNVNQLAYVTQLTE
-297 YISQMP
+297 VIEDS
-303 EIIAGAELATI
+303 ELDDI
-314 KDYLKLRFISSSTG
+314 KDYLKIRFISPNTA

-338 FDFYNKQLSGQEEMR
+338 FDFYNKQLSGQQEMR

-363 NGNLGDALSKLYVN
+363 NANLGDALSKLYVD
-377 EVFPPEAKEK
+377 EVFPPEAKQK

-394 IKAAMH
+394 IKDAMH

-405 LTWMSQSTKEEAH
+405 LTWMSEETKKEAH
-418 MKLDKLKVKIGYPD
+418 TKLTKLKVKIGYPD
-432 KWEDY
+432 EWEDY
-437 SSIEITKDNYVQNRW
+437 SSIEISIDNYIQNRW
-452 NANIYSN
+452 NANAFAN
-459 TENFGKLGQPI
+459 KLNWGKLGQPI
-470 DQDEWHMAASVVN
+470 DPDEWHMAASVVN

-498 ILQPPFYNYRA
+498 ILQPPFYNYKA
-509 DEAVNYGGIG
+509 DDAVNYGGIG

-532 QGRKY
+532 SGRKY

-555 DSRAQLMVEQYNG
+555 ERRAQVMVEQYNG
-568 FTVQDTLN
+568 FEVQDTLN
-576 VNGKLTLGE
+576 VNGELTLGE

-599 LQMFYEKNGRPEN
+599 LQMNFDKNGRPGN

-636 QLEQR
+636 ELEQR

-661 MTAFYEAFGITEG
+661 MTEFYEAFGIKEG

-681 NERVD
+681 EERVD

>member
-1 MMMKFKTYAWGFS
+1 MIKLKNYLLVGAMAS
-14 TLCAILIAGCEPA
+14 TGLLVSCESTQDSA
-27 KESGMDAPEVP
+27 QEESEVVS
-38 GLDLSLRD
+38 LDLNLRD
-46 TTAKPNDDFY
+46 TTVAPNHDFY

-66 TEIPAD
+66 TEIPSD

-82 FEYNEKVLSFVLEAA
+82 FEYNEKVLSFVLEEA
-97 TKGEVYDENSNEI
+97 TKGELYDENSNEI

-122 LGIEKMGTKPLL
+122 LGIEAQGAEPLKPILAQ
-134 PMLSK
+134 
-139 IDQLQSKAELEFAL
+139 IDQLQNKDELGNVL
-153 SELQMIGVTPFFNIY
+153 SSLQKISVTPLFNIY
-168 VGIDDKQTDTY
+168 VGIDDKQTDSY

-194 YYFREDNTGKDIIAG
+194 YYFREDQTGQDIIAG
-209 YKAYIAKLFVLVGED
+209 YKAYITKLFVLVGED
-224 SIAAAGR
+224 SAVAATK
-231 AENIFALESQLAEN
+231 AENIFAFESKLAEN
-245 SMTRLERRNPETTY
+245 SMTRLERRNPEATY
-259 NKIELNELQETSDWI
+259 NKISLAELQENSNWLDWK
-274 NWSTFFSGIG
+274 SFFAGIG
-284 VDDINEVNVNQLE
+284 VEEIGEINVNQLE
-297 YISQMP
+297 YISQLS
-303 EIIAGAELATI
+303 EVIESSELDDI
-314 KDYLKLRFISSSTG
+314 KDYLKVRFISPNTA

-338 FDFYNKQLSGQEEMR
+338 FDFYNKQLSGQQEMR

-363 NGNLGDALSKLYVN
+363 NGNLGDALSKLYVD

-394 IKAAMH
+394 IKDAMH

-405 LTWMSQSTKEEAH
+405 LTWMSEETKKEAH
-418 MKLDKLKVKIGYPD
+418 TKLTKLKVKIGYPD
-432 KWEDY
+432 EWEDY
-437 SSIEITKDNYVQNRW
+437 SSIEISKDNYIQNRW
-452 NANIYSN
+452 NANSFAN
-459 TENFGKLGQPI
+459 SENWGKLGQPI
-470 DQDEWHMAASVVN
+470 DPNEWHMAASVVN

-498 ILQPPFYNYRA
+498 ILQPPFYNYKA
-509 DEAVNYGGIG
+509 DDAVNYGGIG

-532 QGRKY
+532 SGRKY

-555 DSRAQLMVEQYNG
+555 ERRAQVMVEQYNG
-568 FTVQDTLN
+568 FEVQDTLN

-599 LQMFYEKNGRPEN
+599 LQMYFEKNGRPGK

-636 QLEQR
+636 QLEQQ
-641 LLIGDTHS
+641 LLIQDTHS

-661 MTAFYEAFGITEG
+661 MTEFYEAFDIKQG

-681 NERVD
+681 EERVD

>member
-1 MMMKFKTYAWGFS
+1 MIRYNTRAKCLATLYAMV
-14 TLCAILIAGCEPA
+14 LMGCEPT
-27 KESGMDAPEVP
+27 KETKMEVKELTS
-38 GLDLSLRD
+38 LDLSLRD
-46 TTAKPNDDFY
+46 TTVAPSQNFY
-56 RYANG
+56 QYANG

-72 RSAWGSFHEL
+72 RSSWGSFHEL
-82 FEYNEKVLSFVLEAA
+82 LEYNEEVLSFVLEEA
-97 TKGEVYDENSNEI
+97 TKGEVYEENSNEI
-110 KAANFYASGMDS
+110 KAADFYASAMDS
-122 LGIEKMGTKPLL
+122 TGIEKMGAEPLK
-134 PMLSK
+134 PMLAK
-139 IDQLQSKAELEFAL
+139 IDEVDSKDKLVSTL
-153 SELQMIGVTPFFNIY
+153 SSLQMLGVTPFFNIY
-168 VGIDDKQTDTY
+168 VGIDDKQTDRY
-179 IMNVTQSG
+179 IMNLTQSG

-194 YYFREDNTGKDIIAG
+194 YYFRDDNTGKEIIAG
-209 YKAYIAKLFVLVGED
+209 YKAYITKLFVLVGED
-224 SIAAAGR
+224 STNASAKAQK
-231 AENIFALESQLAEN
+231 IFDLESKMAEQ

-259 NKIELNELQETSDWI
+259 NNIVLSELQERSDWLD
-274 NWSTFFSGIG
+274 WKSFFSGIG
-284 VDDINEVNVNQLE
+284 VEDIDAVNVNQLE
-297 YISQMP
+297 YISNMP
-303 EIIAGAELATI
+303 EIIAGTDLESI
-314 KDYLKLRFISSSTG
+314 KSYLKLRFISRSAD

-338 FDFYNKQLSGQEEMR
+338 FDFYDKQLSGQQEMR

-363 NGNLGDALSKLYVN
+363 NRNLGDALSKLYVD

-405 LTWMSQSTKEEAH
+405 LTWMSDATKQEAH

-432 KWEDY
+432 EWEDY
-437 SSIEITKDNYVQNRW
+437 SSLEITTDNYVQNRW
-452 NANIYSN
+452 NANKFAN
-459 TENFGKLGQPI
+459 KENFGKLGQPI
-470 DQDEWHMAASVVN
+470 DEDEWFMAASQVN

-498 ILQPPFYNYRA
+498 ILQPPFYNYKA

-543 KDWWTEEDAAEF
+543 KDWWTAGDAAEF
-555 DSRAQLMVEQYNG
+555 DKRAQVMVEQYDG

-599 LQMFYEKNGRPEN
+599 LQMFYEMNGRPEN

-674 DPLWRSE
+674 DPLWRPDDR
-681 NERVD
+681 RVD

>member
-1 MMMKFKTYAWGFS
+1 MMNIKN
-14 TLCAILIAGCEPA
+14 CAIVAVAMSTALLVSCESSQETKTMA
-27 KESGMDAPEVP
+27 DERVS
-38 GLDLSLRD
+38 LDLSLRD
-46 TTAKPNDDFY
+46 TTALPNDDFY

-82 FEYNEKVLSFVLEAA
+82 FEYNEEVLSFVLEAA
-97 TKGEVYDENSNEI
+97 TKGELYDENSNEI

-122 LGIEKMGTKPLL
+122 LGIEAQGAEPLM
-134 PMLSK
+134 PILSQ
-139 IDQLQSKAELEFAL
+139 IDQIQSKGDLIKVL
-153 SELQMIGVTPFFNIY
+153 PPLQMIGVTPLFNIY
-168 VGIDDKQTDTY
+168 VGIDDKQTDSY

-194 YYFREDNTGKDIIAG
+194 YYFREDNTGKEIIAG
-209 YKAYIAKLFVLVGED
+209 YKAYITELFTLVGED
-224 SIAAAGR
+224 SLLAASK
-231 AENIFALESQLAEN
+231 AENIFTFESALADN
-245 SMTRLERRNPETTY
+245 SMTRLERRNPEANY
-259 NKIELNELQETSDWI
+259 NKISIDELQDESNWLDWKA
-274 NWSTFFSGIG
+274 FFAGIG
-284 VDDINEVNVNQLE
+284 VNDISEVNVNQLDYVSNLSDVVE
-297 YISQMP
+297 DS
-303 EIIAGAELATI
+303 ELDVI
-314 KDYLKLRFISSSTG
+314 KDYLKLRFISSNTG
-328 YLSNDFVMAA
+328 YLSNDFVMTA
-338 FDFYNKQLSGQEEMR
+338 FNFYNKQLSGQEEMR

-363 NGNLGDALSKLYVN
+363 NSNLGDALSKLYVD
-377 EVFPPEAKEK
+377 EVFPPEAKAK

-405 LTWMSQSTKEEAH
+405 LTWMSEETKKEAH
-418 MKLDKLKVKIGYPD
+418 TKLTKLKVKIGYPD
-432 KWEDY
+432 EWKDY
-437 SSIEITKDNYVQNRW
+437 STIEISKNNYVQNRW
-452 NANIYSN
+452 NANTFAN
-459 TENFGKLGQPI
+459 KENFGKLGQPI
-470 DQDEWHMAASVVN
+470 DPNEWHMAASVVN

-498 ILQPPFYNYRA
+498 ILQPPFYNYKA

-532 QGRKY
+532 SGRKY

-555 DSRAQLMVEQYNG
+555 DRRAQVMVEQYNG
-568 FTVQDTLN
+568 FEVQDTLN

-636 QLEQR
+636 QLEQQ
-641 LLIGDTHS
+641 LLIQDTHS

-661 MTAFYEAFGITEG
+661 MTAFYEAFGIEEG

-681 NERVD
+681 EERVD